1 MDVLDL
7 LATKWSDREG
17 MSLAAVNKHAVESQS
32 IILDYEADDAEIIM
46 YSITGKSADSY
57 NDIDR
62 NEVGIEAKK
71 PGRYSRGM
79 QVELAPHS
87 VNVIQI
93 IPVR

>member
-1 MDVLDL
+1 
-7 LATKWSDREG
+7 
-17 MSLAAVNKHAVESQS
+17 
-32 IILDYEADDAEIIM
+32 M

-62 NEVGIEAKK
+62 NEIGIEAKK
-71 PGRYSRGM
+71 PERYSRGM